1 MMKKFLFFSLVFL
14 FNQVIPIYSQ
24 LVYPIV
30 GQDKKKSAQGM
41 AIYKDLAYLFSD
53 GGMCRVYNLEKKKVE
68 RSFILSTRASN
79 HVNSACFGIELG
91 SYNQIPFLYTTECKN
106 KYRCYVEEILPD
118 SSRLVQTITETN
130 KGKVVHA
137 LIWVVDRE
145 RGLIYSI
152 SRSDKT
158 LKSEGYSVNTIK
170 EFSLPNISKGTEIV
184 LTEKDVR
191 SKFQVR
197 FPSVLQGAVIKDEV
211 LYIATGYQQSFSSKP
226 DSKRA
231 IQVIDLKKKVLLKTI
246 DLTYLTTNEPE
257 GMDFYRGKALLYCGQ
272 EGGIYE
278 VNLK

>member
-1 MMKKFLFFSLVFL
+1 MMKKFLFFSLLFL

-30 GQDKKKSAQGM
+30 GQYKKKSAQGM
-41 AIYKDLAYLFSD
+41 AIYNDLAYLFSD
-53 GGMCRVYNLEKKKVE
+53 GGMCRVYNLETKKVE
-68 RSFILSTRASN
+68 RRFVLSTRASN
-79 HVNSACFGIELG
+79 HVNCACFGIELG

-118 SSRLVQTITETN
+118 TTRLVQTITETN
-130 KGKVVHA
+130 KGKVEPV

-145 RGLIYSI
+145 RGLVYSVV
-152 SRSDKT
+152 RTERT
-158 LKSEGYSVNTIK
+158 LKSKGYALNTIK
-170 EFSLPNISKGTEIV
+170 EFVLPQISKGKDII
-184 LTEKDVR
+184 LTEKDVKN
-191 SKFQVR
+191 KFIVK
-197 FPSVLQGAVIKDEV
+197 FPSVLQGAAIKDGV
-211 LYIATGYQQSFSSKP
+211 LYIVTGYQQSFSSRP
-226 DSKRA
+226 NSKRA

>member
-1 MMKKFLFFSLVFL
+1 MMKKFLFFSLLFL

-30 GQDKKKSAQGM
+30 GQYKKKSAQGM
-41 AIYKDLAYLFSD
+41 AIYNDLAYLFSD

-68 RSFILSTRASN
+68 RRFVLCTRASN
-79 HVNSACFGIELG
+79 HVNNACFGIELG

-118 SSRLVQTITETN
+118 TTRLVQTITETN
-130 KGKVVHA
+130 KGKVEPV

-145 RGLIYSI
+145 RGLVYSVV
-152 SRSDKT
+152 RTERT
-158 LKSEGYSVNTIK
+158 LKSKGYALNTIK
-170 EFSLPNISKGTEIV
+170 EFVLPQISKGKDII
-184 LTEKDVR
+184 LTEKDVKN
-191 SKFQVR
+191 KFIVK
-197 FPSVLQGAVIKDEV
+197 FPSVLQGAAIKDGV
-211 LYIATGYQQSFSSKP
+211 LYIVTGYQQSFSSRP
-226 DSKRA
+226 NSKRA

>member
-1 MMKKFLFFSLVFL
+1 MMKKFLFLCIAFF
-14 FNQVIPIYSQ
+14 FKQVMPIHSQ

-30 GQDKKKSAQGM
+30 GQYNKKSAQGM

-68 RSFILSTRASN
+68 RRFVLSTRASN

-106 KYRCYVEEILPD
+106 KFRCYVEEILPD
-118 SSRLVQTITETN
+118 TTKLVQTITKTN
-130 KGKVVHA
+130 KGKEERV

-152 SRSDKT
+152 TRYYEPLHSK
-158 LKSEGYSVNTIK
+158 GYALHTIK
-170 EFSLPNISKGTEIV
+170 EYSLPQISKGKTVV
-184 LTEKDVR
+184 LTEKDV
-191 SKFQVR
+191 KNHFQVK
-197 FPSVLQGAVIKDEV
+197 FPNVLQGAVIKDDV
-211 LYIATGYQQSFSSKP
+211 LYIVTGFQQSVASRI
-226 DSKRA
+226 DAQRA
-231 IQVIDLKKKVLLKTI
+231 IQVIDLKKKALLKTI

-257 GMDFYRGKALLYCGQ
+257 DMDFYKGKALLYCGQ